1 MKKTPRHV
9 YSYLIIFKNQVK
21 TIYMYL
27 DITTLLTKCSAYIC
41 TYLHIKVKKINELCS
56 WLFPGVHI
64 LKQSVPRQY
73 NVRKTQS
80 FDPIPPVAKEI
91 SNEAWLLCFDEFQV
105 PEFSLLS
112 SRAHLHVHKFENEN
126 FKMIFSFE
134 CHHELNFKYLNIV
147 FPKI

>member
-1 MKKTPRHV
+1 MD
-9 YSYLIIFKNQVK
+9 LI
-21 TIYMYL
+21 
-27 DITTLLTKCSAYIC
+27 
-41 TYLHIKVKKINELCS
+41 CS

-105 PEFSLLS
+105 LEFSLLS
-112 SRAHLHVHKFENEN
+112 SRAHLHVHEFENEN
-126 FKMIFSFE
+126 FKMNFSFE
-134 CHHELNFKYLNIV
+134 CHHKLNFEYFNIV
-147 FPKI
+147 VPKNQNINLLYPFEIVKKCKLLKLGKHVSLFLFAKRCFLHPKVQFTEGGWQF

>member
-1 MKKTPRHV
+1 MVLIGLLSGMHTFVHI
-9 YSYLIIFKNQVK
+9 YLLKWKRWMNLI
-21 TIYMYL
+21 
-27 DITTLLTKCSAYIC
+27 
-41 TYLHIKVKKINELCS
+41 CS

-105 PEFSLLS
+105 PAFSVLS
-112 SRAHLHVHKFENEN
+112 SRAHLHVHEFADEN
-126 FKMIFSFE
+126 FKMNFSFE
-134 CHHELNFKYLNIV
+134 CHHKLNFEYFNIV
-147 FPKI
+147 FPKIKILIFCILLK